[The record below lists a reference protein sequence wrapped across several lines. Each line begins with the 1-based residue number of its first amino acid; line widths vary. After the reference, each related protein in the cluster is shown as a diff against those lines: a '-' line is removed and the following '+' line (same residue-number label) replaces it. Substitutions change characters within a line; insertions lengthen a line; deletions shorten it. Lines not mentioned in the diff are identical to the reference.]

1 MPLKLQPLNVGGFS
15 RGQSSYGSKSYN
27 LRMKGKP
34 SEALAA
40 LHESMS
46 DLRQAGAID
55 SKTMREFDR
64 ACLTPV
70 MELSPAA
77 IRRIRAK
84 AAVSQAVF
92 AAHLNVTTGVVSKW
106 ERGEKQ
112 PRGPAAKLLTLA
124 AKKGIAAIA

>member
-1 MPLKLQPLNVGGFS
+1 MAKA
-15 RGQSSYGSKSYN
+15 YK
-27 LRMKGKP
+27 

-40 LHESMS
+40 VHEGMADLHKIGM
-46 DLRQAGAID
+46 LD

-70 MELSPAA
+70 LKLSPAA

-124 AKKGIAAIA
+124 ARHGLGAIA

>member
-1 MPLKLQPLNVGGFS
+1 MAKA
-15 RGQSSYGSKSYN
+15 YK
-27 LRMKGKP
+27 

-40 LHESMS
+40 VHEGMADLHKIGIL
-46 DLRQAGAID
+46 DG
-55 SKTMREFDR
+55 KTMREFDR

-70 MELSPAA
+70 LNLSPAA

-124 AKKGIAAIA
+124 ARHGLEAIA

>member
-1 MPLKLQPLNVGGFS
+1 MPPKRRLAF
-15 RGQSSYGSKSYN
+15 YGSKCYTVSTMANAY
-27 LRMKGKP
+27 KSK
-34 SEALAA
+34 AFAA
-40 LHESMS
+40 LHESMA
-46 DLRQAGAID
+46 DLHQAGAIETR
-55 SKTMREFDR
+55 TMREFDR

-70 MELSPAA
+70 MKLSPAA
-77 IRRIRAK
+77 IRRIRAR

-124 AKKGIAAIA
+124 AKHGIAAIA

>member
-1 MPLKLQPLNVGGFS
+1 MAKA
-15 RGQSSYGSKSYN
+15 YK
-27 LRMKGKP
+27 

-40 LHESMS
+40 VHESMA
-46 DLRQAGAID
+46 DLHKIGAINN
-55 SKTMREFDR
+55 KTMREFDR

-70 MELSPAA
+70 LKLSPAA
-77 IRRIRAK
+77 IRRIRTK
-84 AAVSQAVF
+84 EAVSQAVF

-124 AKKGIAAIA
+124 AKHGMAAIA